1 VQRLLLCPE
10 SGNANHA
17 EGVAEG
23 DLDSTTVALL
33 PSLPHLDTLGASR
46 SSAAGPYPA
55 LFFDALLRMPSL
67 TALEVTDHG
76 TMIQTEL
83 QALAWLPILRRLHL
97 RTGLALVPL
106 KQYLEKEE
114 GAASSFAQLK
124 HFALDYVGPLV
135 PTLLLVLRPL
145 QDSLQRLHLRIQW
158 LPSSPGQIVLLQ
170 NMHQLEHLCL
180 ECGHSRLIEGT
191 HPSDLDP
198 QLRRDVSVLSRV
210 RGLRNS
216 VDTLLNA
223 LSSSSSSLR
232 MVTIVLAEL
241 ALDYHDESGMAEFP
255 RACAD
260 LREAFSA
267 PRIELRATLPPEFVL

>member
-1 VQRLLLCPE
+1 
-10 SGNANHA
+10 
-17 EGVAEG
+17 
-23 DLDSTTVALL
+23 
-33 PSLPHLDTLGASR
+33 
-46 SSAAGPYPA
+46 
-55 LFFDALLRMPSL
+55 L

-83 QALAWLPILRRLHL
+83 QSLAWLPILRRLHL

-106 KQYLEKEE
+106 KQYLEKE
-114 GAASSFAQLK
+114 GASFARLE
-124 HFALDYVGPLV
+124 HFALNYIGPMV
-135 PTLLLVLRPL
+135 PTLLLVLKPL
-145 QDSLQRLHLRIQW
+145 QDTLQRLHLRIQW

-170 NMHQLEHLCL
+170 NMHRLEHLCL
-180 ECGHSRLIEGT
+180 ECGHSRLIEGAQ
-191 HPSDLDP
+191 PSDFDP
-198 QLRRDVSVLSRV
+198 LLRRDVSVLSRV

-223 LSSSSSSLR
+223 LSSSSLR

-241 ALDYHDESGMAEFP
+241 ALDYHDESGTAEFP